1 MPSVGRILLVA
12 LAALLCTAPTASAK
26 QVTVERGSVT
36 ATLSYSKAPDGGY
49 GYVFDRL
56 QITRDGV
63 LLHDGVPAPAPCREF
78 GCGPTIGIKGFP
90 ALRVRDLD
98 ADDEP
103 EVLLTAF
110 TGGAHCCVIAQIL
123 ELEADRS
130 GYEAFD
136 FDFGNGGF
144 SLRDPDGD
152 GRPEFFATDESFAY
166 RFTAYAF
173 SGRPIVIT
181 HYYGNGDFLD
191 LTGSFPGLIRRDARA
206 YWRGYLKLRHNR
218 DNTQRGQIAPWAAD
232 RYRLGRQTEALR
244 VLRREARRGFLGRT
258 PASGQRF
265 VKVLH
270 RFLIERGYGYTP
282 GSEQPTG

>member
-1 MPSVGRILLVA
+1 MTSPARALLVA
-12 LAALLCTAPTASAK
+12 LAALLCTAPAASAK

-49 GYVFDRL
+49 GYRFDGL
-56 QITRDGV
+56 EISRDGK

-78 GCGPTIGIKGFP
+78 ACGPTIGMKGFP

-98 ADDEP
+98 ADGEP

-123 ELEADRS
+123 QLEGDRS
-130 GYEAFD
+130 GYEAVD

-152 GRPEFFATDESFAY
+152 GGPEFVSSDEAFAY

-173 SGRPIVIT
+173 SGRPLLISRYERGT
-181 HYYGNGDFLD
+181 
-191 LTGSFPGLIRRDARA
+191 LTDVTNSFPGLIRRDARA
-206 YWRGYLKLRHNR
+206 YWRGYLSLRENH
-218 DNTQRGQIAPWAAD
+218 DNTARGQISAWAAD
-232 RYRLGRQTEALR
+232 QYRLGKRTRALE
-244 VLRREARRGFLGRT
+244 VLRREARRGYLAST
-258 PASGQRF
+258 PARGLRW
-265 VKVLH
+265 VKVLDS
-270 RFLIERGYGYTP
+270 FLRSRGYSRG
-282 GSEQPTG
+282 GVQPTG